1 MRAPRGLV
9 GRVAVVAACARA
21 DWRGRVSVVE
31 GKITSAGQM
40 RGRPRRGWGEGVAV
54 PRAATPPGPVQ
65 ATRGARGGCCRWGRA
80 TLRVPARAVRAPVP
94 RGAPCRERRAGRRW
108 LPLSATVT
116 SVRRRF
122 VLRLA
127 RMCRAPRCFRRGC
140 PGVSVSILLR
150 TALMASPSGTSD
162 PSGSGRRLTEQF
174 SGGPPSAEAPC
185 SEAAQ
190 FPTRSRPYV
199 HGSALPLWH
208 EARAAGVLCRSL

>member
-1 MRAPRGLV
+1 MAGPCLRGGREDYERGSDEGKAAPGLGGGGSGAAGSHAPRPRPGH
-9 GRVAVVAACARA
+9 AR
-21 DWRGRVSVVE
+21 GS
-31 GKITSAGQM
+31 
-40 RGRPRRGWGEGVAV
+40 RRLL
-54 PRAATPPGPVQ
+54 PL
-65 ATRGARGGCCRWGRA
+65 GARDPPCAGPGRA
-80 TLRVPARAVRAPVP
+80 RSRSSGCPVP
-94 RGAPCRERRAGRRW
+94 GAARRPSVAPALRDGHFGAP
-108 LPLSATVT
+108 PL
-116 SVRRRF
+116 